1 MKLCMGCMEQYGEQY
16 QVCPYCGY
24 IEDTPAKESFQLE
37 PGSIL
42 AKKYIVGKAIGYGGF
57 GTTYIG
63 FDYELKRKIAIKEY
77 LPAEFS
83 THIRGEKDIT
93 IFPGD
98 NAAQF
103 HAGKDK
109 FIEEAKKLLRFKAV
123 PGIVCFYDCFEE
135 NETAYITME
144 LLEGET
150 LKNRMKREGKL
161 PYPEAERI
169 LSALLEALIPVHTEG
184 IIHRDIAP
192 DNVFLTKDG
201 KVKLID
207 FGASRYA
214 TTCHSRSMTVLIKE
228 GFAPQEQYR
237 SRGDQGPWTDVYSTA
252 AVFYHMVT
260 GRSLQDAMER
270 EVKDLV
276 KAPSKAG
283 AAGVPKHVEIAVMN
297 ALNRKIEDRTKD
309 CISFQEEFRNP
320 KVKRRFI
327 QQKRMDIG
335 RWSLRRKLIGGGAFS
350 AVIVFLILMATGVI
364 SFSGIFSV
372 FQSQA
377 GVPDV
382 IGLKKEQA
390 ELTIQESGFKVQYA
404 NYIENENIPK
414 DCIYNQSPGANVVQK
429 KGDCVYLSI
438 SCGILEKKMIDA
450 VGYDVSAIQE
460 KLENLGLEVQKSQVS
475 GEGAAGAAPGT
486 VIRQIVDMEE
496 IPEGTVI
503 NEGMVVTLEIS
514 EGAGD
519 LIDPNSNSTISELIG
534 QAFTDARMTA
544 GENQYYVRKVAEEFS
559 DSAEKGVVVKQ
570 QIMPGETVAQGTIV
584 DLTVSKGNQIEVP
597 FFIGKT
603 LTEARELAQEQEI
616 KLDIRY
622 QKSETVVRN
631 FVISQSA
638 DMGTTIHYQDSV
650 IIYVSEGMDGLDVD
664 DEALNDLQNNP
675 SLPSGSRSQASDSR
689 STTRAVGQTDRGN
702 ENAALAEEAAA
713 ESVEEETP
721 AEVWP
726 ESGGEASNNHTV
738 TYVPNV
744 SGMTLEEAV
753 AALAREKLAAEIT
766 YAFSSSVSEN
776 RVISQGVA
784 IGSGMEPGS
793 HIPITVSK
801 GVQAPSGWTTN
812 SSFTGSKWYTSETRT
827 VYRYYPYR
835 KVVMEEKSSAYYL
848 EGYDYVNAAFGAYT
862 EWGEWSD
869 WYERML
875 APDSTELTEYE
886 EQFVYCYTAYVCPV
900 CKSDP
905 VSNSGQ
911 IAACGHSAT
920 QKLKVCATSRGTL
933 TGTYSFS
940 DGTTAKYYTVSAAG
954 GGASSRWYNEE
965 AFFRYRKR
973 SRKQAVTV
981 TFVSKTATAWST
993 QPSSYA
999 DGAKEETRTEWRY
1012 TEK

>member
-63 FDYELKRKIAIKEY
+63 FDYELKRKIAVKEY

-93 IFPGD
+93 VFPGD
-98 NAAQF
+98 NAVQF
-103 HAGKDK
+103 QAGKDK
-109 FIEEAKKLLRFKAV
+109 FIEEAKKLVRFKTV
-123 PGIVCFYDCFEE
+123 PGIVRFYDCFEE

-150 LKNRMKREGKL
+150 LKKRMEREGKL
-161 PYPEAERI
+161 PYQEAERI

-252 AVFYHMVT
+252 AVFYYMVT

-283 AAGVPKHVEIAVMN
+283 ATGIPKHVEIAVMN

-309 CISFQEEFRNP
+309 CISFQEELRNP

-327 QQKRMDIG
+327 RQRRMDIG
-335 RWSLRRKLIGGGAFS
+335 RWPLSRKLIGGGAFC
-350 AVIVFLILMATGVI
+350 AVMAFFILLATGVI

-390 ELTIQESGFKVQYA
+390 ELTLQESGFKVQYA

-414 DCIYNQSPGANVVQK
+414 DCIYNQSPGANVEQK

-450 VGYDVSAIQE
+450 VGYDVGAIQE
-460 KLENLGLEVQKSQVS
+460 KLEGLGLEVQKSQVS
-475 GEGAAGAAPGT
+475 GEAAAGAAPGT
-486 VIRQIVDMEE
+486 VIRQIVDTEE

-519 LIDPNSNSTISELIG
+519 LIDPNSSSTVSELTG
-534 QAFTDARMTA
+534 QAFTDARTTA
-544 GENQYYVRKVAEEFS
+544 GENKYYVRKVAEVFS

-570 QIMPGETVAQGTIV
+570 QITSGETVAQGTIV
-584 DLTVSKGNQIEVP
+584 DLTVSKGNQIEIP

-603 LTEARELAQEQEI
+603 LTEAQELAQEREI

-622 QKSETVVRN
+622 QESETVVQD

-638 DMGTTIHYQDSV
+638 DMGTAIHYQDSV
-650 IIYVSEGMDGLDVD
+650 TIYVSEGADGLDVD
-664 DEALNDLQNNP
+664 DEALNDLRNNP
-675 SLPSGSRSQASDSR
+675 PLPSGGSSRASGSR
-689 STTRAVGQTDRGN
+689 STTRAAGHTNRRN
-702 ENAALAEEAAA
+702 ENTALAEEAAA
-713 ESVEEETP
+713 EREEETP
-721 AEVWP
+721 YEDLP
-726 ESGGEASNNHTV
+726 ETGGEASDNRTA
-738 TYVPNV
+738 YVPNV
-744 SGMTLEEAV
+744 SGMTLEEAA
-753 AALAREKLAAEIT
+753 AALAREDLAAETT
-766 YAFSSSVSEN
+766 YAFSAAVQEN

-784 IGSGMEPGS
+784 MGNAVEPGS
-793 HIPITVSK
+793 RIPITVSK
-801 GVQAPSGWTTN
+801 GVRAPSGWTTD

-848 EGYDYVNAAFGAYT
+848 EGYDYISAVSGAYT
-862 EWGEWSD
+862 EWGAWSG
-869 WYERML
+869 WYEKML

-900 CKSDP
+900 CKNDP
-905 VSNSGQ
+905 VPESGQ
-911 IAACGHSAT
+911 TASCGHSAT
-920 QKLKVCATSRGTL
+920 QKLRVCATSRGTL
-933 TGTYSFS
+933 RGNYSFS
-940 DGTTAKYYTVSAAG
+940 DGTSAKYYTVSAAG
-954 GGASSRWYNEE
+954 GDASSRWYNEE

-981 TFVSKTATAWST
+981 TFVSKTATDWST
-993 QPSSYA
+993 QPASYA